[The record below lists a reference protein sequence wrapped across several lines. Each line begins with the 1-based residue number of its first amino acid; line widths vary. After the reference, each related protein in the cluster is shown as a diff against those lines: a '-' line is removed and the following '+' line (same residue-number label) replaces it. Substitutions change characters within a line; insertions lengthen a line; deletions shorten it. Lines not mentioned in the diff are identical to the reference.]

1 MGFED
6 PRKNRPTIAASS
18 PPPSPGKT
26 GIIHVR
32 LHNVRASSFQNWKIS
47 SSILV
52 ERIEFEKLNRN
63 PAPNNIT
70 CRSYRSGENL
80 VCKKKKK
87 RKGKRK
93 KKEKNKITREQRD
106 ESSFALNYR
115 LLEKPHALLLHVI
128 FHPVDDYDNTR
139 ILGSQRV
146 TREL

>member
-52 ERIEFEKLNRN
+52 EFEKLNRN

-70 CRSYRSGENL
+70 CRSYRSGKNL
-80 VCKKKKK
+80 VCKKK
-87 RKGKRK
+87 RKESFPSIGM
-93 KKEKNKITREQRD
+93 ENNRETISLPPPSQ
-106 ESSFALNYR
+106 
-115 LLEKPHALLLHVI
+115 
-128 FHPVDDYDNTR
+128 NTR
-139 ILGSQRV
+139 RPINPSQASTISRHP
-146 TREL
+146 ELITQLNHLSFNAGPA